1 MKRIY
6 LFLILSFCS
15 TLAFSQYINSNKD
28 VIYQLDKADNTQ
40 IKFNSNEVSIESN
53 YLRFLTIFNDTS
65 AVKANVVGIKIGL
78 VNTDKILDVDRFN
91 INDYGFNAQI
101 SMKWT
106 LKDTIFSPR
115 PVWTGSIGLKYQLDN

>member
-53 YLRFLTIFNDTS
+53 YLRFLTIFKVKSDTS
-65 AVKANVVGIKIGL
+65 AVKANVVGVKIGL
-78 VNTDKILDVDRFN
+78 VNTDKILDVDGFN
-91 INDYGFNAQI
+91 ISDYGFNAQI

-106 LKDTIFSPR
+106 L
-115 PVWTGSIGLKYQLDN
+115 